1 MDCCEKDMLV
11 LYQGY
16 PSRWNDV
23 DWLSLNF
30 TGILDTSGFSAKF
43 KIGSYTFEHNDL
55 SQEWVINLTD
65 EQTATLPLG
74 INTASLI
81 VYDTQGEGKPFTTNI
96 PVLVKNWV
104 EGYVEVEKYNATI
117 QATLDNEVQLTI
129 NVEAGVS
136 VAVGQT
142 FTVPTTEEARV
153 VNVGTPNH
161 LILDFYIPEGRGII
175 KIEKTSAQ
183 GLIDTYTI
191 TYSDETTSTFQV
203 TNGNG
208 IKKIEKIGTSG
219 LVDTY
224 TITFDDGTTT
234 QYYVTNGRNATI
246 TGATASVTNTTGVPF
261 ITVTTGG
268 TEFERS
274 FDFAFHNLKGE
285 AGQDAKIIIRRL

>member
-1 MDCCEKDMLV
+1 MDCCKKDMLV

-43 KIGSYTFEHNDL
+43 KIGSYIFEHNDL

-81 VYDTQGEGKPFTTNI
+81 VYDTLGEGKPFTTNI

-104 EGYVEVEKYNATI
+104 EGDVEVEKYNATI

-136 VAVGQT
+136 VEVGRT
-142 FTVPTTEEARV
+142 FTVPTTEDARV

-161 LILDFYIPEGRGII
+161 LVLDFYIPEGNSVV
-175 KIEKTSAQ
+175 KIEKTSTQ
-183 GLIDTYTI
+183 GLVDTYTI
-191 TYSDETTSTFQV
+191 TYSDGSTSTFQI

-208 IKKIEKIGTSG
+208 IKKIEKTGTAG
-219 LVDTY
+219 LIDTY
-224 TITFDDGTTT
+224 TITFDNGTTM
-234 QYYVTNGRNATI
+234 QYQVTNGRNATI
-246 TGATASVTNTTGVPF
+246 TGATASVTNTTGTPSV
-261 ITVTTGG
+261 TVTTGG

-274 FDFAFHNLKGE
+274 FNFDFKNLKGE
-285 AGQDAKIIIRRL
+285 HGEDAKIIIRRL